1 MRKVQKS
8 IQDIINSIQN
18 LKGEQIS
25 MQVSRGRKRIEKLV
39 GTIENIYPSL
49 FVVNV
54 GEQHIPS
61 KVSCTFSEIMCGNV
75 KIKKISE
82 NKLS

>member
-54 GEQHIPS
+54 GEKHIPS